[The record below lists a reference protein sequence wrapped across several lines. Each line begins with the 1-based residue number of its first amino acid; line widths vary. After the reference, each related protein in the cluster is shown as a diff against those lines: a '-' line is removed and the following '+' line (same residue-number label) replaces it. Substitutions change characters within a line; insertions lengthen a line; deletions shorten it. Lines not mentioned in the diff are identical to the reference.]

1 MDQTALVRV
10 KARRAACQAAGSEN
24 LASCH
29 RCSLGRKA
37 AQIRSS
43 RSDRRPCVPEH
54 RRVARCCCIDACP
67 WPLK

>member
-29 RCSLGRKA
+29 RCSLGRNA
-37 AQIRSS
+37 AQMRSR
-43 RSDRRPCVPEH
+43 RSDLRPCVPEP
-54 RRVARCCCIDACP
+54 RRVARCCFADPCL
-67 WPLK
+67 WPLQ